1 MSTHSLTTALTLYR
15 SGTLSLAQAA
25 RQAGRSEA
33 ELLLAVDRYGIPRHE
48 SPGSPGRPGTPG
60 SGLAD

>member
-25 RQAGRSEA
+25 RQAGCTEHEFAAVLGKHGITVRELGRSPTEPA
-33 ELLLAVDRYGIPRHE
+33 SDSQARVI
-48 SPGSPGRPGTPG
+48 
-60 SGLAD
+60 